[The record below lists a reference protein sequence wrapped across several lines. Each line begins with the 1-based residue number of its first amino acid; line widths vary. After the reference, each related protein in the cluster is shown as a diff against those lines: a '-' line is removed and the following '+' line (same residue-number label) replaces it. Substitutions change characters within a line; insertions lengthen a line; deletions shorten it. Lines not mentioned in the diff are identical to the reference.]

1 MYKLKKHLIF
11 LFSLLLIGIVWWFVY
26 LMFIFPKHHYDLI
39 DNKFNENSAIVVFTG
54 GKGRFEKGFNILKDN
69 VSRRLFISGVY
80 PGINLEKK
88 YAINDSDSELFDC
101 CISFDEKAINTI
113 ENVQEVKDWIF
124 LNDINEIFLVSS
136 YYHLPRIKIL
146 FEKIIPNL
154 EVKIIPTDDSL
165 FLPKKTVVYF
175 FHTKL
180 ILTEYF
186 KILFI
191 LFFGI

>member
-1 MYKLKKHLIF
+1 MYNLRKHLIF
-11 LFSLLLIGIVWWFVY
+11 LFSLLMIGIIWWFVY
-26 LMFIFPKHHYDLI
+26 LIFIFPKYHYDLL

-69 VSRRLFISGVY
+69 VSSRLFISGVY
-80 PGINLEKK
+80 PGRDLEKK
-88 YAINDSDSELFDC
+88 YALDDSDRKLFDC

-113 ENVQEVKDWIF
+113 ENVQEVREWV
-124 LNDINEIFLVSS
+124 NVNAINEIFLISS

-146 FEKIIPNL
+146 FEKMIPSL

-165 FLPKKTVVYF
+165 FLSKKTFVYF
-175 FHTKL
+175 FHIKL

-186 KILFI
+186 KVLFI

>member
-26 LMFIFPKHHYDLI
+26 LIFIFPKHHYDLI
-39 DNKFNENSAIVVFTG
+39 DNEFNENSTIVVFTG
-54 GKGRFEKGFNILKDN
+54 GKGRFEKGFNMLKDN
-69 VSRRLFISGVY
+69 VSRRLFISGVF

-88 YAINDSDSELFDC
+88 YVINDSDKKLFDC
-101 CISFDEKAINTI
+101 CISFDEKAANTI

-154 EVKIIPTDDSL
+154 EVKIIPTEDSL

-175 FHTKL
+175 FHIKL

-186 KILFI
+186 KVLFI

>member
-26 LMFIFPKHHYDLI
+26 LIFIFPKHHYDLI

-80 PGINLEKK
+80 PGINLEEK

-101 CISFDEKAINTI
+101 CISFDEKAINTK

-175 FHTKL
+175 FHIKL

-186 KILFI
+186 KVLFI

>member
-26 LMFIFPKHHYDLI
+26 LIFIFPKHHYDLI
-39 DNKFNENSAIVVFTG
+39 DNEFNENSAIVVFTG
-54 GKGRFEKGFNILKDN
+54 GKGRFEKGFNMLKDN
-69 VSRRLFISGVY
+69 VSRRLFISGVF

-88 YAINDSDSELFDC
+88 YVINDSDEKLFDC
-101 CISFDEKAINTI
+101 CISFDEKAANTI

-136 YYHLPRIKIL
+136 YYHLPRVKIL

-154 EVKIIPTDDSL
+154 EVKIIPTEDSL

-175 FHTKL
+175 FHIKL

-186 KILFI
+186 KVLFI

>member
-1 MYKLKKHLIF
+1 MYNLRKHLIF
-11 LFSLLLIGIVWWFVY
+11 LFSLLMIGIIWWFVY
-26 LMFIFPKHHYDLI
+26 LIFIFPKHHYDLL

-69 VSRRLFISGVY
+69 VSSKLFISGVY
-80 PGINLEKK
+80 PGIDLEKK
-88 YAINDSDSELFDC
+88 YALDDSDRKLFDC

-113 ENVQEVKDWIF
+113 ENVLEVKEWV
-124 LNDINEIFLVSS
+124 NVNAINEIFLVSS

-165 FLPKKTVVYF
+165 LLTKKTFVYF
-175 FHTKL
+175 FHIKL

-186 KILFI
+186 KVLFI